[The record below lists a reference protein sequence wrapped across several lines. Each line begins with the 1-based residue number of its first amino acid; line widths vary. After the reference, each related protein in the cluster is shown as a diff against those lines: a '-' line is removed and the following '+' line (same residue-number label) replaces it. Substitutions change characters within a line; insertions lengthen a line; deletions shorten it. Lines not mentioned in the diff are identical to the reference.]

1 MKHLAALFC
10 MVCAIAL
17 PLQGYAADPGNIYLR
32 YLEGDVQVK
41 TVDANEWLPASIN
54 MPLSDSDQIWVP
66 DNGRAELF
74 LRNGTIVRLDRNT
87 FLEMPAPGDNQ
98 ARLYLGEGRLYGNVV
113 VEKGNAVILETPA
126 ASFIARTNS
135 AFRIDVAENEDTAA
149 SVLQGE
155 LYADRGT
162 GQMRIGAGERMAL
175 KKDAQYPV
183 LAKLLQADEWEQWN
197 KQRDR
202 EFARPELVNT
212 TAYLPD
218 ELKSYSY
225 DLNKNGKWVYEQEY
239 GYVWTPTVMVV
250 QEWSPYR
257 VGRWV
262 WMRGDYVW
270 ISYEPW
276 GWVPYH
282 YGRWAFIKARG
293 WCWVPPRRGFA
304 YWGPG
309 YVGWVHTPTCVSWVP
324 LAPREVYYG
333 RGYYGPYSVNI
344 KNVTVQNITV
354 NRPAYKNIHVNNAI
368 TSVHRDTF
376 VAGRQVKPTPKEN
389 LFLKERKIMA
399 APEIRPEKATLM
411 PVVKDIPKAKQPP
424 ARIASLESGTSNQ
437 LKRTDE
443 RRAGMPQRTY
453 NAPAGPRKENPAT
466 GSRAVQRISRPP
478 TQSSRTSLQ
487 RGTPRG
493 NEVPSTTGQ
502 LTSTRYVRT
511 ESQRIGAVNKA
522 PAAPVARQETKAAT
536 GQGRAPEAAKQARP
550 SLQARTQPPSVTS
563 LRTRQAPTTSALT
576 QRTQA
581 SSIVRQR
588 TRSPAATSQTLPATR
603 PSNVKPPSA
612 APPMRPSAKTPSA
625 TPQAQLN
632 ARSASATPQPQSQG
646 KEGMQISATPR
657 GMTIREAAPRAE
669 RKGGR

>member
-1 MKHLAALFC
+1 

-368 TSVHRDTF
+368 TAVHRDTF

-466 GSRAVQRISRPP
+466 GSQAVQRISRPP

-522 PAAPVARQETKAAT
+522 PAAPVARQETRAAT

-563 LRTRQAPTTSALT
+563 LRTRQAPTTPALT

-612 APPMRPSAKTPSA
+612 APPMQPSEKTPSA
-625 TPQAQLN
+625 TPQTQLN
-632 ARSASATPQPQSQG
+632 IKSTSATPQPQSSG
-646 KEGMQISATPR
+646 KEDMQISAAPR
-657 GMTIREAAPRAE
+657 GMTIREAAPRVE

>member
-368 TSVHRDTF
+368 TAVHRDTF

-466 GSRAVQRISRPP
+466 GSQAVQRISRPP

-522 PAAPVARQETKAAT
+522 PAAPVARQET
-536 GQGRAPEAAKQARP
+536 
-550 SLQARTQPPSVTS
+550 
-563 LRTRQAPTTSALT
+563 
-576 QRTQA
+576 
-581 SSIVRQR
+581 
-588 TRSPAATSQTLPATR
+588 
-603 PSNVKPPSA
+603 
-612 APPMRPSAKTPSA
+612 
-625 TPQAQLN
+625 
-632 ARSASATPQPQSQG
+632 
-646 KEGMQISATPR
+646 
-657 GMTIREAAPRAE
+657 
-669 RKGGR
+669 

>member
-368 TSVHRDTF
+368 TAVHRDTF

-466 GSRAVQRISRPP
+466 GSQAVQRISRPP

-522 PAAPVARQETKAAT
+522 PAAPVARQETRAAT

-563 LRTRQAPTTSALT
+563 LRTRQAPTTPALT

-612 APPMRPSAKTPSA
+612 APPMQPSAKTPSA

-632 ARSASATPQPQSQG
+632 ARSASATPQSQSQG

>member
-1 MKHLAALFC
+1 

>member
-1 MKHLAALFC
+1 

-368 TSVHRDTF
+368 TAVHRDTF

-466 GSRAVQRISRPP
+466 GSQAVQRISRPP

-522 PAAPVARQETKAAT
+522 PAAPVARQETRAAT

-563 LRTRQAPTTSALT
+563 LRTRQAPTTPALT

-612 APPMRPSAKTPSA
+612 APPMQPSAKTPSA
-625 TPQAQLN
+625 TPQTQLN
-632 ARSASATPQPQSQG
+632 ARSASATPQPQSQR

>member
-1 MKHLAALFC
+1 

-368 TSVHRDTF
+368 TAVHRDTF

-466 GSRAVQRISRPP
+466 GSQAVQRISRPP

-522 PAAPVARQETKAAT
+522 PAAPVARQETRAAT

-563 LRTRQAPTTSALT
+563 LRTRQAPTTPALT

-612 APPMRPSAKTPSA
+612 APPMQPSAKTPSA

-632 ARSASATPQPQSQG
+632 ARSASATPQSQSQG